1 MIPKP
6 NEIARKRHV
15 GALTSAFGFQVSR
28 GPVLSLQERLLERTQ
43 LAAVDLLEGGGAGH
57 VAMRC
62 VCLNE
67 LTKGRVLCLR
77 ERSDHLG
84 GKGGCGK
91 GGG

>member
-1 MIPKP
+1 MRLRG
-6 NEIARKRHV
+6 NATLGLWHR
-15 GALTSAFGFQVSR
+15 LSAFRSAGA
-28 GPVLSLQERLLERTQ
+28 LSLQERRLERTQ

-62 VCLNE
+62 VRLNE